1 MTNCKRR
8 MTPFLMK
15 NNQKQ
20 CDQMFNHNTL
30 NIHLNLNTV
39 TAAFFYSYQLT
50 ENPSI
55 PVNLRSNSGFDLDLN
70 IFNELRIGV
79 GYKLSRE

>member
-1 MTNCKRR
+1 MN
-8 MTPFLMK
+8 M
-15 NNQKQ
+15 N
-20 CDQMFNHNTL
+20 
-30 NIHLNLNTV
+30 
-39 TAAFFYSYQLT
+39 QLT
-50 ENPSI
+50 IKSQEALQAAQQLAQESGHQFIENLSI